1 MFTYPVKQLKVKA
14 NNIPLYCLGC
24 YKSRHNHSDQN
35 NIVNIYIHMVPPKHL
50 KTHFKH
56 LIEIVEVASIKEG
69 VYFNVKIYF
78 FSSKTT
84 CFVISSGKY
93 CGGNLSALPACIL
106 RFQAT

>member
-1 MFTYPVKQLKVKA
+1 
-14 NNIPLYCLGC
+14 
-24 YKSRHNHSDQN
+24 
-35 NIVNIYIHMVPPKHL
+35 MVPPKHL

-56 LIEIVEVASIKEG
+56 LIQIVEEVASIKEG
-69 VYFNVKIYF
+69 VYFNVKKYF

-84 CFVISSGKY
+84 CFVILSGKY

>member
-1 MFTYPVKQLKVKA
+1 
-14 NNIPLYCLGC
+14 
-24 YKSRHNHSDQN
+24 
-35 NIVNIYIHMVPPKHL
+35 MVPPKHL

-78 FSSKTT
+78 FSSKTI